1 AGGSPPAVRWIIEFG
16 ACESVGVLSSSDE
29 YLAIWQERG
38 CRFVSRTCHAARR
51 GPQPGPRI
59 IEFRAR
65 ENVVAVFSSSDEYLA
80 IWQERGCK
88 AESRTCHA
96 ARRGPQPGPRII
108 EFRARENAVD
118 APFSS
123 SSDKHRAV
131 WQQRCNMVV
140 SWTIHAA
147 RRGPHARC
155 LRWSLRSDYSSHSLT
170 QPGRSRKE
178 ADRVKGRTEQ
188 NARN

>member
-1 AGGSPPAVRWIIEFG
+1 MPGS
-16 ACESVGVLSSSDE
+16 
-29 YLAIWQERG
+29 
-38 CRFVSRTCHAARR
+38 
-51 GPQPGPRI
+51 

-65 ENVVAVFSSSDEYLA
+65 ENVAIVRSPSDEHLA
-80 IWQERGCK
+80 VWQERRGMG
-88 AESRTCHA
+88 E
-96 ARRGPQPGPRII
+96 ARCGHSARCRPPPGRRVL
-108 EFRARENAVD
+108 EFRARERPDFATSRNE
-118 APFSS
+118 
-123 SSDKHRAV
+123 HLAV
-131 WQQRCNMVV
+131 WQQRRNMVV